1 MGNGQQ
7 VGLYAAQCGDM
18 FPLPWSEDRSVV
30 NYQYLAGAF
39 ALLILAWLGLRAIQ
53 GRRADGKA
61 GASTLM
67 MRAII
72 GIITGLTTRILVQDS
87 GLGHSD
93 ATLVALPIGAGLAVA
108 LIYRG

>member
-1 MGNGQQ
+1 M
-7 VGLYAAQCGDM
+7 
-18 FPLPWSEDRSVV
+18 V
-30 NYQYLAGAF
+30 NYQDLAGAF

-67 MRAII
+67 MRGII
-72 GIITGLTTRILVQDS
+72 GIITGLTTRILVQAS

>member
-1 MGNGQQ
+1 MSSRSAR
-7 VGLYAAQCGDM
+7 LCRRL
-18 FPLPWSEDRSVV
+18 PLPKVRFVGSGDRPQLVER
-30 NYQYLAGAF
+30 LEH
-39 ALLILAWLGLRAIQ
+39 ALHWRDP
-53 GRRADGKA
+53 DGKA